1 MLIIWGY
8 AYLNDVAS
16 NKTSTVL
23 PANSR
28 LTQFS
33 SNVHVGEILFVEAGP
48 RDELLLACSVNE
60 AVRAP
65 PRQHQRRLKEIV
77 LWSPSYL
84 CGRYVMEHINQPYKT
99 HLFCGNTRK
108 IFLRSWY
115 NTGSASPG
123 KKVNFYFIGIITII
137 APSIYIFFFF
147 PLATRKHTY
156 SYNAHIQLTC
166 LCGYYII
173 SVALLFFPSFFPS
186 PLLFIFFMF
195 LLL

>member
-1 MLIIWGY
+1 MLIILGY
-8 AYLNDVAS
+8 TYLNDVAS

-33 SNVHVGEILFVEAGP
+33 SNVHVGEILFEVGP
-48 RDELLLACSVNE
+48 RDETLLACPVNE

-65 PRQHQRRLKEIV
+65 PRQRQRRLKETV
-77 LWSPSYL
+77 LWSPYL

-99 HLFCGNTRK
+99 HLFCGNTRE

-123 KKVNFYFIGIITII
+123 KKVNFYFIGIETII
-137 APSIYIFFFF
+137 AHFIYIFF
-147 PLATRKHTY
+147 LWQLGNTY
-156 SYNAHIQLTC
+156 SYNAHTQRTC
-166 LCGYYII
+166 LCGYYI
-173 SVALLFFPSFFPS
+173 SSGALLFFPHFFLHPYFI
-186 PLLFIFFMF
+186 LFFYI
-195 LLL
+195 LISVGYKK

>member
-137 APSIYIFFFF
+137 AHSIYIYIFFFF
-147 PLATRKHTY
+147 LWQLGNTHTVIMHTY
-156 SYNAHIQLTC
+156 NWRAFVVIT
-166 LCGYYII
+166 
-173 SVALLFFPSFFPS
+173 
-186 PLLFIFFMF
+186 
-195 LLL
+195 

>member
-1 MLIIWGY
+1 MLAAGRFPRGNVRDVKGLSAVQTMWSPFTRDQTSHFSPKPWSRVSVLTILGY
-8 AYLNDVAS
+8 TYLNDVAS

-33 SNVHVGEILFVEAGP
+33 SNVHVQEILFEVGP
-48 RDELLLACSVNE
+48 RDELLLACPVNE

-65 PRQHQRRLKEIV
+65 PRQHQRRLKETV

-99 HLFCGNTRK
+99 HLFCRNTRE

-123 KKVNFYFIGIITII
+123 KKVNFYFIGIVTII
-137 APSIYIFFFF
+137 AHFIYI
-147 PLATRKHTY
+147 
-156 SYNAHIQLTC
+156 
-166 LCGYYII
+166 
-173 SVALLFFPSFFPS
+173 SFFVGN
-186 PLLFIFFMF
+186 
-195 LLL
+195 